1 MIQLSIRKGSTFRW
15 TLRPET
21 ALQKYI
27 PITAITMT
35 ETGVRITA
43 AAHGMIEGW
52 RCRVTR
58 CKGLTRLNTVDE
70 DHPRAADYFQATVID
85 ANTVEINTRN
95 TTGDK
100 AYMGGGIL
108 QYGVPMDL
116 TGCVVRAQIRP
127 SVGSATVLLD
137 LGPYI
142 AVDVANFRIDFDVPG
157 SETSLLAGIGGVLGV
172 EIEDSAPTPLVLSL
186 PAIQVLFEQEIVRG
200 E

>member
-21 ALQKYI
+21 AAQKYI

-43 AAHGMIEGW
+43 AAHGMVEGW

-85 ANTVEINTRN
+85 ANTVGINTQN
-95 TTGDK
+95 TTGDR
-100 AYMGGGIL
+100 AYTGGGIL

-116 TGCVVRAQIRP
+116 AGCSVRAQIRP
-127 SVGSATVLLD
+127 SAKSASLLLD

-142 AVDVANFRIDFDVPG
+142 TVDVDNFRIDFAVPESVTALIHG
-157 SETSLLAGIGGVLGV
+157 SQGVLGV
-172 EIEDSAPTPLVLSL
+172 EIEDSAPVPLIMSL
-186 PAIQVLFEQEIVRG
+186 PTIPIVFEQEVVRD